1 MRFRDRTDAGQQLGR
16 RLSNYAGRS
25 DVIVLALPRGG
36 VPVACEV
43 ARQIKAPMAVWL
55 VRKLGVPD
63 HPELAMGA
71 IAEGGFRVLNAGV
84 INMFGVPMNAIEQV
98 ARREQ
103 FELER
108 RARLY
113 RGDHPAPAVRDRIV
127 ILIDDGLATGSTMQ
141 AAVAALRQRAP
152 AQIIVAAPVGATTT
166 CEELRQIADDVV
178 CLSTPEPFNAVGLW
192 YEDFSETS
200 DEDVTR
206 LLSAATLTQVPS

>member
-1 MRFRDRTDAGQQLGR
+1 MRFRDRADAGQQLGR

-25 DVIVLALPRGG
+25 SVIVLALPRGG

-43 ARQIKAPMAVWL
+43 ALQIKAPMDVWL
-55 VRKLGVPD
+55 VRKLGVPG

-71 IAEGGFRVLNAGV
+71 ITEGGIRVLNRGV
-84 INMFGVPMNAIEQV
+84 ISMFEVSGNVIEQV

-103 FELER
+103 LELER

-113 RGDHPAPAVRDRIV
+113 RGDRPAPTVRGRIV

-152 AQIIVAAPVGATTT
+152 AQIIVATPVGATTT

-200 DEDVTR
+200 DEEVTR